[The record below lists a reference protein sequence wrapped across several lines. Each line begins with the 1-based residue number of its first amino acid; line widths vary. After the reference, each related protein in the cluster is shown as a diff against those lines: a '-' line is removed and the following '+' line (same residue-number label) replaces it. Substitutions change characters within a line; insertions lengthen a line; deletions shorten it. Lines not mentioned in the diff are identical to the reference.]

1 MTSDRNRPQ
10 AESQYPQS
18 ELKGTVTVIGDIV
31 KPALPEFWWDSLEGA
46 SSPTVGA
53 VDDYP
58 TSRQAPRG
66 GGK

>member
-1 MTSDRNRPQ
+1 MTSDRNRLQ

-31 KPALPEFWWDSLEGA
+31 G
-46 SSPTVGA
+46 PTQPG
-53 VDDYP
+53 P
-58 TSRQAPRG
+58 KG